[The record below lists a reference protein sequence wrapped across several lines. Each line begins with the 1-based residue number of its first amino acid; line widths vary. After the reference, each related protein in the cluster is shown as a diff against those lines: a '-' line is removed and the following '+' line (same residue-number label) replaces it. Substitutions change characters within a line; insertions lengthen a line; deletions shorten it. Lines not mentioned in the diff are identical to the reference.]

1 MKRTPNQQPKRQ
13 LRHTKRYLS
22 GSVMAAFSGQKKGN
36 RFYLI
41 YLFVSV
47 MMLFSCNSSTIKDK
61 IDGGNYKFWFSIEET
76 GAIVYYYFGS
86 DGRYDVFIKNEPNGF
101 HRYNTVANEDD
112 LIPNKW
118 ILKDDSIGWGTDFYQ
133 IVNLEENRM
142 VIKYKYR
149 LDTLFSCYD
158 GMIPER
164 YNHKW

>member
-1 MKRTPNQQPKRQ
+1 MGKSNFFYF
-13 LRHTKRYLS
+13 LFLS
-22 GSVMAAFSGQKKGN
+22 G
-36 RFYLI
+36 L
-41 YLFVSV
+41 
-47 MMLFSCNSSTIKDK
+47 MLFSCNNPTIKDK

-76 GAIVYYYFGS
+76 GTIVYYYFGS

-118 ILKDDSIGWGTDFYQ
+118 ILKNDSIGWGTDFPHILNLEDYKMVVKYKCGLDTMFTCYDDFYQ
-133 IVNLEENRM
+133 IVNLEDHKM

-158 GMIPER
+158 GMIPDN

>member
-1 MKRTPNQQPKRQ
+1 
-13 LRHTKRYLS
+13 
-22 GSVMAAFSGQKKGN
+22 MAAFSGQKKGN

-61 IDGGNYKFWFSIEET
+61 IDGGNYKFWFSFEET
-76 GAIVYYYFGS
+76 GVIVYYYFGS
-86 DGRYDVFIKNEPNGF
+86 DGRYEVFIKNETNGF
-101 HRYNTVANEDD
+101 HRYNTVAYEND